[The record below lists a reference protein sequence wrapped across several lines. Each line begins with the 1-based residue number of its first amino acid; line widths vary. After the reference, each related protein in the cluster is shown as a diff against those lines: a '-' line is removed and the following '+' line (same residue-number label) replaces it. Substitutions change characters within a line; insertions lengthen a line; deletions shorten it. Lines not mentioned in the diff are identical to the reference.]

1 MVNAALRYEW
11 VAISMQVFMVP
22 VHENAWG
29 AMATQKKS
37 WLSHLYV
44 QVLIAIGIGIA
55 LGYFAPEL
63 GQKMKPLG
71 DGFIKLI
78 KMVIAPI
85 IFCTVVSGIAHMGDM
100 KSAGR
105 LGVKSLF
112 YFFCATSIALIIGL
126 IVGTAGGAGHGM
138 NIDVSAI
145 DPASV
150 DSYLSAASATKS
162 ESFTEFLLNLIPK
175 TLTGAFVDGN
185 LLQVLVVAILFAWA
199 LLSMGAKGKPILQ
212 GIDLISHVFF
222 KIIAIIMK
230 LAPVGAFGA
239 MAFTIGAYG
248 LETLGNLLY
257 FMLLFYVTC
266 FAFVFIG
273 LGILLKITTGL
284 SIWQLIKYI
293 REEIFIVLGTCS
305 SETVLPR
312 IMDKLEKLGVHKQV
326 VGMVI
331 PTGYSFNLDG
341 SSIYFTM
348 AVVFL
353 AQATNTPLTWEQEL
367 AILLTMLFTSKG
379 AAAVV
384 GSAFIVL
391 TGTLSTLGI
400 IPVVAVTI
408 VLGIDRFMA
417 EARSIT
423 NLIGNCVGTLIIGRW
438 EKAVDLA
445 HAKNVLAGNI
455 TVHATSDSEDVILA
469 SHALDEATKRS

>member
-1 MVNAALRYEW
+1 MAA
-11 VAISMQVFMVP
+11 
-22 VHENAWG
+22 
-29 AMATQKKS
+29 ATAKKS
-37 WLSHLYV
+37 WYSHLYI
-44 QVLIAIGIGIA
+44 QVLVAIALGVA
-55 LGYFAPEL
+55 LGYFAPDI

-112 YFFCATSIALIIGL
+112 YFFCATTLALIIGL
-126 IVGTAGGAGHGM
+126 IVGTVGGAGHGM
-138 NIDVSAI
+138 NIDASTI
-145 DPASV
+145 DPNAV
-150 DSYLSAASATKS
+150 DSYLSAAGSTKS
-162 ESFTEFLLNLIPK
+162 ESFTEFLLNLIPR
-175 TLTGAFVDGN
+175 TFVAAFAEGQ
-185 LLQVLVVAILFAWA
+185 LLQVLVIAILFAWA
-199 LLSMGAKGKPILQ
+199 LLSMGAKAKPILQ
-212 GIDLISHVFF
+212 GIDLVANVFF

-230 LAPVGAFGA
+230 LAPLGAFGA

-248 LETLGNLLY
+248 VETLGNLLY
-257 FMLLFYVTC
+257 FMILFYTTC
-266 FAFVFIG
+266 LAFVFVG
-273 LGILLKITTGL
+273 LAALLKITTGL

-312 IMDKLEKLGVHKQV
+312 ILDKLEKLGVHKQV

-391 TGTLSTLGI
+391 TGTLSTLDI

-417 EARSIT
+417 EARAIT
-423 NLIGNCVGTLIIGRW
+423 NLIGNCVGTLVIGRW
-438 EKAVDLA
+438 EKAVDLGY
-445 HAKNVLAGNI
+445 AKKVLAGKI
-455 TVHATSDSEDVILA
+455 EVHPASDSDDVVVE
-469 SHALDEATKRS
+469 SHALDAAAKKR

>member
-1 MVNAALRYEW
+1 
-11 VAISMQVFMVP
+11 MVP
-22 VHENAWG
+22 IHENAWG
-29 AMATQKKS
+29 PMAAQKKS
-37 WLSHLYV
+37 WLSHLYI
-44 QVLIAIGIGIA
+44 QVLIAIGIGVA
-55 LGYFAPEL
+55 LGYFAPDI

-112 YFFCATSIALIIGL
+112 YFFCATTLALIIGL
-126 IVGTAGGAGHGM
+126 IVGTAGGAGNGM
-138 NIDVSAI
+138 NIDVSSI
-145 DPASV
+145 DPSAV

-175 TLTGAFVDGN
+175 TFVGAFAEGN
-185 LLQVLVVAILFAWA
+185 LLQVLVIAILFAWA
-199 LLSMGAKGKPILQ
+199 MLSLGAKGKPILQ
-212 GIDLISHVFF
+212 GIDLVAQVFF

-230 LAPVGAFGA
+230 LAPLGAFGA

-248 LETLGNLLY
+248 VETLGNLLY
-257 FMLLFYVTC
+257 FMVLFYVTC
-266 FAFVFIG
+266 LAFVFVG
-273 LGILLKITTGL
+273 LALLLKVTTGL

-312 IMDKLEKLGVHKQV
+312 ILDKLEKLGVHKQV

-353 AQATNTPLTWEQEL
+353 AQATNTPLTWEQEV

-391 TGTLSTLGI
+391 TGTLSTLDI

-417 EARSIT
+417 EARAIT
-423 NLIGNCVGTLIIGRW
+423 NLIGNCVGTLVIGRW
-438 EKAVDLA
+438 EKAIDLV
-445 HAKNVLAGNI
+445 HAKKVLSGAI
-455 TVHATSDSEDVILA
+455 EVHAASDPEDVILE
-469 SHALDEATKRS
+469 SHALDAASKKV